1 MKHNIEVQGRF
12 RIVGD
17 RTQSAGVSV
26 VGNLLSPYE
35 LQDLPESVS
44 GC

>member
-1 MKHNIEVQGRF
+1 MQVQGR
-12 RIVGD
+12 IVEN
-17 RTQSAGVSV
+17 RTQSAGVRAIGMGV
-26 VGNLLSPYE
+26 ENLLSPYE